1 MNISS
6 QLLKNHIYQKCH
18 RPFLQN
24 CQFSITLPPYQNI
37 PWSLCNY
44 YQILSI
50 IFRHTYNNT
59 WLSDFKVTHIFHKL
73 GVNNIS
79 YQTISL
85 LFVAVCRILTNV
97 EHDIVRERKQVSFY
111 AISFLS
117 KKHAQRNRGLSS
129 SFG

>member
-18 RPFLQN
+18 RPFLQKLPIFYYIATIPKHTGKPEQLLSN
-24 CQFSITLPPYQNI
+24 SLYNFSTAY
-37 PWSLCNY
+37 NY
-44 YQILSI
+44 
-50 IFRHTYNNT
+50 T

-85 LFVAVCRILTNV
+85 LFVAVCRILMYNM
-97 EHDIVRERKQVSFY
+97 I
-111 AISFLS
+111 
-117 KKHAQRNRGLSS
+117 
-129 SFG
+129 